1 MKTLKKLQNIKT
13 YYLITSF
20 FFAIIFSLYFIKLS
34 LINYDL
40 NGFLNYPSNT
50 SVNSIFNTHDLTM
63 IFSWARR
70 AVENLSIFNLGSNLS
85 GIEDKYHHF
94 SSRGLGLFI
103 FGSSMYLFDEPI
115 YAITIIYFFFG
126 FLNFYLIINYY
137 KKFNFILSLFLTCL
151 TITFASKAFGGVLNP
166 SHYLEYLIREFEN
179 LKTYNSFQHSI
190 YTALYRVPNI
200 LINNVFIFMGFYSIK
215 KFDGKIYNLKT
226 LFLFIL
232 IALSTIIDPLIFL
245 VIGLFFFLKILIQ
258 LLKKKIS
265 KKNFFILF
273 IFLILISISLIF
285 HYQNYL
291 IGFDNNEKH
300 GVGLG
305 NFWTGNYLFSFEM
318 IIFPLLLYF
327 LLNKDEKKLYY
338 EETLFLI
345 SLLII
350 FCSLFLV
357 NEILASRITNRN
369 FEIII
374 ACISYLFLF
383 NYFKDFNKR
392 KILITSIF
400 FFLHFPYVYLLA
412 GKSLFLNY
420 IIVLIF
426 IIGFCFFIKLF
437 KSKKI
442 LTILSVFFV
451 VIFFISLLLKDI
463 NRDAKIVNNEI
474 YQNKFFHW
482 LLLDNKKKNL
492 ISLNLGLLLNSE
504 LHTNKNVFISNI
516 TNVPSQIDRS
526 FLLKRLNNIFYLY
539 GFTTVDLM
547 EFLKDYTTE
556 WELNIDNFNPHK
568 KNLAI
573 LNKIIFYENFQINY
587 NKNQPIDILIDSYE
601 NFLEEKNTK
610 KFKENFDTCIITNYD
625 NKYIKEN
632 SFFSEIK
639 KNEPI
644 YINNF
649 IRAYNC

>member
-420 IIVLIF
+420 IIALIF